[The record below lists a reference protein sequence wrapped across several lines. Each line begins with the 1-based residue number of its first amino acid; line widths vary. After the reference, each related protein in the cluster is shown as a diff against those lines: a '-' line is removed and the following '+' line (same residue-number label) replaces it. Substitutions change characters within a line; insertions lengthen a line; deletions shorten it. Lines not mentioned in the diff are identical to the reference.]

1 MRWVWLLSL
10 LFIFSFQLKAED
22 RSYYRILEQLYNASN
37 EQEWNRAMV
46 QFQGWIHNEYQR
58 SKMSMSEEEFTKR
71 NMDKMTQEIDKRDKK
86 AEEAEKNKTAA
97 PPLQPKQQQQAAATK
112 PTTLVKQSPQGT
124 PTTPAPTDWIP
135 AWFKQIDYDK
145 DGQIGLHEWIR
156 AKGKISD
163 FDILDRNKDGL
174 FTREELKRALKLGLV
189 K

>member
-124 PTTPAPTDWIP
+124 PTTPAPTVRPPSRMAKRRPSSMAMGLISLTV
-135 AWFKQIDYDK
+135 IDTLSP
-145 DGQIGLHEWIR
+145 GIT
-156 AKGKISD
+156 ISLSAGSS
-163 FDILDRNKDGL
+163 IEPVTSVVRK
-174 FTREELKRALKLGLV
+174 
-189 K
+189 

>member
-1 MRWVWLLSL
+1 MKTRYVDFWGGFMRWVWLLSL

-22 RSYYRILEQLYNASN
+22 RSYYRILDQLYNASN
-37 EQEWNRAMV
+37 EQEWNRAIV
-46 QFQGWIHNEYQR
+46 QFQGWVHNEYQK

-71 NMDKMTQEIDKRDKK
+71 NMDKMTQEIDRRDKK
-86 AEEAEKNKTAA
+86 AE
-97 PPLQPKQQQQAAATK
+97 QQQQQPATK
-112 PTTLVKQSPQGT
+112 TATPAKQSPQATAT
-124 PTTPAPTDWIP
+124 PDWIP

-156 AKGKISD
+156 ARGKISD